1 MVLTD
6 KLNIGGYDLVAYNFA
21 TNMNREKFEFIFLVR
36 GKEKGLLEDTVTQK
50 GFRVIHQSDETKSYF
65 KSYFYLKKLFKEERF
80 DVVHSHL
87 NFFSGIVMRA
97 AYKSGVKVRAAHA
110 HFTDPC
116 IENRSRLKK
125 TVADI
130 YESIMRR
137 WFKRY
142 CNLKIGCGYEAGCYL
157 FGKDEFEKNGVLLN
171 NGVDTERFSYQPEL
185 RNKTRKELNAENK
198 IIIGHCGRFNYV
210 KNHKFLVDV
219 FAEYKK
225 LHPDSLL
232 LLVGDG
238 GERKN
243 IESKAEKLGIID
255 SIVITGLISNT
266 EDYYNAM
273 DCFVFPSIHEGFPLT
288 LVEAQATKLP
298 CLISSEVT
306 RASGINENTAFL
318 PLNETPEIWVNKI
331 DELLT
336 LERKKTDLTLIN
348 NDFSIKGCSKKL
360 EELYEF

>member
-80 DVVHSHL
+80 DIVHSHL

-125 TVADI
+125 AVADI

-157 FGKDEFEKNGVLLN
+157 FGKDEFEKNGVILN
-171 NGVDTERFSYQPEL
+171 NGVDTKRFSYNPEL
-185 RNKTRKELNAENK
+185 RKEARLELNAENK
-198 IIIGHCGRFNYV
+198 TVIGHCGRFNYV
-210 KNHKFLVDV
+210 KNHKFLVDI
-219 FAEYKK
+219 FNEYKK

-238 GERKN
+238 EQREN
-243 IESKAEKLGIID
+243 ILGKADELGIKKD
-255 SIVITGLISNT
+255 IVITGLVNDT
-266 EDYYNAM
+266 EKYYNAM

-318 PLNETPEIWVNKI
+318 PLNQSPQSWAIKI
-331 DELLT
+331 DELLIP
-336 LERKKTDLTLIN
+336 EREKTDLYKIYT
-348 NDFSIKGCSKKL
+348 DFSIKGCSKKL